1 MSVITISRE
10 CGVNSEEVASLLA
23 KKLGW
28 EYIGKQLV
36 ARIADELHISEGEA
50 ETFLQDAQSRLL
62 RFVDTFTCTI
72 IQKVV
77 DRERGCL
84 DDENYFK
91 TVKKLVEDVYEDK
104 NAIILGWGGQ
114 CLLRGKPNV
123 LHVRLIKDVAG
134 KIDTIMKRFNI
145 DEKAAKYHIDREE
158 KDSESL
164 IRHYFNVDWNDAS
177 LYDLVIDM
185 GKTTVEDAAN
195 TIIENLKLKTSYA

>member
-10 CGVNSEEVASLLA
+10 TGVESEKVASLLA
-23 KKLGW
+23 EELGW
-28 EYIGKQLV
+28 EYIGKELV

-50 ETFLQDAQSRLL
+50 EAFLQDSQARLL
-62 RFVDTFTCTI
+62 RFLDRYTCTL

-77 DRERGCL
+77 DREHGCL
-84 DDENYFK
+84 DDEDYFN
-91 TVKKLVEDVYEDK
+91 TVKKLVEAAYEDK

-134 KIDTIMKRFNI
+134 KIDTIMKRFRI

-185 GKTTVEDAAN
+185 GKTTVEDAVDLINA
-195 TIIENLKLKTSYA
+195 NLKRKIS